1 LTVSCLLG
9 NAEYPA
15 RGIAKR
21 DLLGVS
27 VPQALFIQLVEQSP
41 TFRTFIFHFF
51 GERLSRLMALIEEVA
66 FRKLD
71 QRLAALLLNN
81 GGVLEATHQKLADEL
96 GSVREVISRILA
108 DFQGQGMV
116 QLERGQIRV
125 LDKAGLERMASTM

>member
-1 LTVSCLLG
+1 VSL
-9 NAEYPA
+9 PH
-15 RGIAKR
+15 
-21 DLLGVS
+21 
-27 VPQALFIQLVEQSP
+27 ALFIRLVEQSP

-96 GSVREVISRILA
+96 GSVREVVSRILG
-108 DFQGQGMV
+108 DFQGQGIV
-116 QLERGQIRV
+116 RLERGQIRI
-125 LDKAGLERMASTM
+125 LDKVALERMASTM